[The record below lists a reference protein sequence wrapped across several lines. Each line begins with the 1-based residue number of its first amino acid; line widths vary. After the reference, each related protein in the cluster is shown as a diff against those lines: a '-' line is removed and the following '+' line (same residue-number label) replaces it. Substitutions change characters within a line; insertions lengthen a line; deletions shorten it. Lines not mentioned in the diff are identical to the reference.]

1 MVSGK
6 IIVLVLVFVLDVI
19 AFGLA
24 VAAEQRRSTATLS
37 SDSEKNYTF
46 CVYDSDISTGYGFGA
61 FFLLLFSQIILMV
74 GSRCFCCGPAMKP
87 GGSRACA
94 LILFLFCWL
103 TFIIAEACL
112 FAGSLR
118 NAYHT
123 KYRTLFVNDP
133 PTCEMV
139 RKGVFAA
146 GAAFVFFTA
155 ILSEFYYIS
164 FSKARDASGG
174 ASYGGA
180 SIGMSNYS

>member
-1 MVSGK
+1 MASAN
-6 IIVLVLVFVLDVI
+6 VLVLVSVFLFDLV

-24 VAAEQRRSTATLS
+24 VAAEQRRSTAS
-37 SDSEKNYTF
+37 VVSDSEKNYSY
-46 CVYDSDISTGYGFGA
+46 CRYDSDISTGYGVGA
-61 FFLLLFSQIILMV
+61 LFLLLLSQVLVMV
-74 GSRCFCCGPAMKP
+74 SSRCFCCGRVLKP

-112 FAGSLR
+112 LAGSVT

-133 PTCEMV
+133 PSCETV
-139 RKGVFAA
+139 RKGVFGA

-155 ILSEFYYIS
+155 IISEFYYIS
-164 FSKARDASGG
+164 FSKARDAAGEVPF
-174 ASYGGA
+174 GGA
-180 SIGMSNYS
+180 SIGMSSYS